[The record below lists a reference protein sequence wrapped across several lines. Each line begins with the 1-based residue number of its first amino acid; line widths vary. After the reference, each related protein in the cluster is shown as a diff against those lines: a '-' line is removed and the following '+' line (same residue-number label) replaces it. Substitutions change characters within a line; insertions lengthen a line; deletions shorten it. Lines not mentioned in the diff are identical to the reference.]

1 MIPKSEPLFPE
12 YFCIETTNKCN
23 LHCVMCPRDT
33 MTRAEGTMDME
44 LYRKIVEDCS
54 NFVEHI
60 LGFDVFM
67 DGEPLLDNLLEE
79 RIKIAKNAGIRFVEI
94 ATNGTLLTK
103 SRAKTLIE
111 SGLDNIIISLEDIDK
126 DVHER
131 IRRGSN
137 YNKIISNLENLI
149 AIRNE
154 AGSTTP
160 QITVRMLGFE
170 ENTSRRE
177 AFLEHWKTKVEQVI
191 VQPLHNFGGGAEPFG
206 KKVIH
211 PNREC
216 DYLWTT
222 MVILVDGTVPLC
234 CLDYDGVHRLG
245 NARHESVYDIWHGE
259 KFKEYRERFR
269 NCQIDMCNHC
279 DWIPGSSITHIVNGR
294 VIKDDDKKKEPKIE
308 WTGERFLPWIEG
320 AQIHYEHLHRYAFAA
335 HFVKG
340 KKVLDLACGE
350 GYGTYM
356 LAREAAYIA
365 GVEID
370 EPTVQHARSR
380 YIKDNLEFME
390 GSILAVPIESER
402 KFDVVVCFE
411 ALEHIAEHDEL
422 LSEVKRLL
430 KDDGLFIVSTP
441 NKAVYTDEPDYYNP
455 FHVKELR
462 FDEFSSLLRRYFKHL
477 YIFGQRVYAGS
488 NMWSIHEHKS
498 PGYIEEVIRK
508 GDTEF
513 YSTEITSKEP
523 VYFIALASNAS
534 LKPLTSITD
543 SWLID
548 VSSTLFNDHERR
560 LAELNHDVETRDA
573 RIGRL
578 ERSLQEKVALID
590 NLGRSLQEKVA
601 LIDNLGRSLQEKV
614 AQISNFEKSLDEKV
628 AQIHSLELQI
638 QRIQHSIPMQLVNR
652 YQRIVEKLLRPG
664 TRRRYYYELG
674 LTGIRVILNEGW
686 HSFWLNYKRYRNRG
700 KPVPTKVSDRDI
712 AVILAQPEEKVSLI
726 DRHVTVVIPTRNAG
740 PDFEFTLEHLTNA
753 KGIAALETL
762 VVDSGSTDCTI
773 ELAEKYSARV
783 FKIRPDEFNHGL
795 TRNFGV
801 TQAGGDYVLF
811 MVQDAIPV
819 GDRWLYEMVRVME
832 NDSGIAATTCRQV
845 PRSDAD
851 LFACSNLWNH
861 YRQLGFSRDV
871 VCSAPP
877 GFHKLAPL
885 ERRKLAGLDNVCCLV
900 KRTVFD
906 NLKFKEMSYAEDLD
920 LGLRLLEN
928 GYKVSF
934 LQSAAVVHSH
944 NRTATYIMKRSYV
957 EAKLLPTILGYQ
969 PPQFI
974 DQGDVEFMFG
984 SVMMLYAALNAA
996 VQSVTSYSEP
1006 ADRLCSRIKSSIREN
1021 FSRSPEALKEFEKAG
1036 GHLDVVFDEIRGLVG
1051 ESSMVPTISLAHHY
1065 LPMLDN
1071 FTLYLNVYTT
1081 IEDKKDEFVE
1091 SLYKLLAI
1099 SAGTAFGSHFLAAS
1113 KRGEQNKALA
1123 AVDAYLSEG
1132 V

>member
-1 MIPKSEPLFPE
+1 MMPQVESIFPE
-12 YFCIETTNKCN
+12 WLNIETTNRCN
-23 LHCVMCPRDT
+23 LKCVMCPRDK
-33 MTRAEGTMDME
+33 MTRPEGTMEME
-44 LYRKIVEDCS
+44 LYRKIVADCS
-54 NFVEHI
+54 NYVEHI
-60 LGFDVFM
+60 KIFMPFM

-79 RIKIAKNAGIRFVEI
+79 RIRIAKNAGIRFIEI

-103 SRAKTLIE
+103 SKARSLVE
-111 SGLDNIIISLEDIDK
+111 SGLDSIIISLEVDK
-126 DVHER
+126 DAHER
-131 IRRGSN
+131 IRRGSS
-137 YNKIISNLENLI
+137 YNKIISNLESLLS
-149 AIRNE
+149 IRNE
-154 AGSTTP
+154 AGSATP

-170 ENTSRRE
+170 ETSLRRE
-177 AFLEHWKTKVEQVI
+177 AFLQHWKTKVEQVI
-191 VQPLHNFGGGAEPFG
+191 IQPVHNFGGAAAPFG
-206 KKVIH
+206 KKVVH

-216 DYLWTT
+216 DYLWRL
-222 MVILVDGTVPLC
+222 MVILVDGTVALC
-234 CLDYDGVHRLG
+234 CLDYDGVHKLG
-245 NARHESVYDIWHGE
+245 DSRYQSLYDIWHGE
-259 KFKEYRERFR
+259 KFKEYRERFK
-269 NCQIDMCNHC
+269 NCQIDLCNQC
-279 DWIPGSSITHIVNGR
+279 NWIPGSLIAHVVKSR
-294 VIKDDDKKKEPKIE
+294 VMKDDDKENKPELE
-308 WTGERFLPWIEG
+308 WTGERFLPWIYEKMKEE

-356 LAREAAYIA
+356 LAREAEYVA

-370 EPTVQHARSR
+370 KLTVQHARSR
-380 YIKDNLEFME
+380 YIKDNLEFIE
-390 GSILAVPIESER
+390 GSILAVPIEGER
-402 KFDVVVCFE
+402 KFDVAVCFE
-411 ALEHIAEHDEL
+411 GIEHIAEHDTF

-441 NKAVYTDEPDYYNP
+441 NKVVYTDEPDYHNP
-455 FHVKELR
+455 FHVKELH
-462 FDEFSSLLRRYFKHL
+462 FDEFKSLLREYFSHMR
-477 YIFGQRVYAGS
+477 IFGQRVYAGS
-488 NMWSIHEHKS
+488 NMWSIYQQKARS
-498 PGYIEEVIRK
+498 YIEAVVKK
-508 GDTEF
+508 GDREF
-513 YSTEITSKEP
+513 YFAERTSKEP

-534 LKPLTSITD
+534 LKPSTSITD
-543 SWLID
+543 SWLTD
-548 VSSTLFNDHERR
+548 VSNAFFNDYERR
-560 LAELNHDVETRDA
+560 LAELNNAVETKGA
-573 RIGRL
+573 HIANL
-578 ERSLQEKVALID
+578 ETSLQEKVSQISSLEA
-590 NLGRSLQEKVA
+590 SLQE
-601 LIDNLGRSLQEKV
+601 QV
-614 AQISNFEKSLDEKV
+614 AQISNLKTSLQEKV
-628 AQIHSLELQI
+628 AQIHSLESQIQQI
-638 QRIQHSIPMQLVNR
+638 QRGIVVQLVRR
-652 YQRIVEKLLRPG
+652 YQRIIGKLLRPG
-664 TRRRYYYELG
+664 TRRRHYYELG

-686 HSFWLNYKRYRNRG
+686 RSFWWNYKRYRGRG
-700 KPVPTKVSDRDI
+700 KPVPTRVSDRDL
-712 AVILAQPEEKVSLI
+712 AVIIAQPEEKVSLI

-753 KGIAALETL
+753 KGIAALETI
-762 VVDSGSTDCTI
+762 VVDSGSTDFTI

-783 FKIRPDEFNHGL
+783 FNIRPDEFNHGL
-795 TRNFGV
+795 TRNFGA

-811 MVQDAIPV
+811 MVQDAIPI

-861 YRQLGFSRDV
+861 YRQLGFARDV
-871 VCSAPP
+871 ACSAPP

-906 NLKFKEMSYAEDLD
+906 DLKFKEMSYAEDLD

-996 VQSVTSYSEP
+996 VQSVTSYNEP
-1006 ADRLCSRIKSSIREN
+1006 ADRLCSRIKSSLREN
-1021 FSRSPEALKEFEKAG
+1021 FSRGPEALREFEKAG
-1036 GHLDVVFDEIRGLVG
+1036 GQLDVVFDEIRGVVG
-1051 ESSMVPTISLAHHY
+1051 EASMAPTISLMHHY

-1081 IEDKKDEFVE
+1081 LEDKKAEFVE
-1091 SLYKLLAI
+1091 SLYKLFAI

-1123 AVDAYLSEG
+1123 AMDAYLSEG